1 MWQELSRCTSA
12 VLKNWLELA
21 GGGLI
26 AVVGWWIWPFICK
39 QLGRPEWVD
48 AVPSSLIW
56 GLIVVALLLAFF
68 KAWRSEYRKAQ
79 AAEARL
85 KELSL
90 PALKAQILQV
100 AISDQV
106 QGNEDQAVW
115 FILLVSVSNVGA
127 PSICKHYGLEVTTLD
142 GNAFHPASVFLARD
156 TNLRAQ
162 DTEIRLSKEDY
173 LPQKTATNPIVNGA
187 EEHGFVAF
195 RLSTVA
201 KSVVCQTGTTLSLSC
216 EDIRGTVITCSR
228 QVTPPDAPGLYPGF
242 NYRL

>member
-79 AAEARL
+79 AAEVRL

-106 QGNEDQAVW
+106 QGNEDQ
-115 FILLVSVSNVGA
+115 
-127 PSICKHYGLEVTTLD
+127 
-142 GNAFHPASVFLARD
+142 
-156 TNLRAQ
+156 
-162 DTEIRLSKEDY
+162 
-173 LPQKTATNPIVNGA
+173 
-187 EEHGFVAF
+187 
-195 RLSTVA
+195 
-201 KSVVCQTGTTLSLSC
+201 
-216 EDIRGTVITCSR
+216 
-228 QVTPPDAPGLYPGF
+228 
-242 NYRL
+242 